1 MATNPKA
8 RVISMVQPKGGTGKS
23 TGATI
28 ISGFAVREGY
38 RVLVVDADPQASF
51 TNWAEK
57 TVGENVSESIKPLTE
72 GWSDRLDF
80 LQLTKHTQFQELTET
95 FQENPANYDLVI
107 FDTIGNEDSA
117 AIPALVQMS
126 DIVLSPTK
134 SGDYNIASLK
144 RVEAHLLNAKL
155 ANPTKKQGFY
165 CFMNDVK
172 LNTNVLAFAKKKI
185 QEEVKTATL
194 LPVALHSL
202 AGFEETSHTGGLPG
216 MWRSQSRTSSGKWVY
231 EKDRAYLVA
240 KAFFESLIEAG
251 IIPKNPRIPLKE
263 KNHG

>member
-1 MATNPKA
+1 
-8 RVISMVQPKGGTGKS
+8 
-23 TGATI
+23 
-28 ISGFAVREGY
+28 
-38 RVLVVDADPQASF
+38 
-51 TNWAEK
+51 
-57 TVGENVSESIKPLTE
+57 
-72 GWSDRLDF
+72 
-80 LQLTKHTQFQELTET
+80 
-95 FQENPANYDLVI
+95 
-107 FDTIGNEDSA
+107 
-117 AIPALVQMS
+117 
-126 DIVLSPTK
+126 
-134 SGDYNIASLK
+134 
-144 RVEAHLLNAKL
+144 
-155 ANPTKKQGFY
+155 
-165 CFMNDVK
+165 MNDVK

-216 MWRSQSRTSSGKWVY
+216 MWRSQSRTSDGKWVY